1 MAIIFK
7 DAINVTGN
15 STFSSSVTVSNT
27 LTADTVVAQGTLT
40 ATGDVDFTEAS
51 VEGLSSGDV
60 GLSGGIGSGKTTV
73 SNLFEQYGISECI
86 NAACVESIANLWM
99 VHGNFKCTASFRSEL
114 CIHAA
119 YGYTA

>member
-27 LTADTVVAQGTLT
+27 LTADTVVASSTLS

-51 VEGLSSGDV
+51 VEGLSAGDV
-60 GLSGGIGSGKTTV
+60 GLSGGISGTKYYYAPGSSSGSFIQKAVTL
-73 SNLFEQYGISECI
+73 SNGIVT
-86 NAACVESIANLWM
+86 NWA
-99 VHGNFKCTASFRSEL
+99 T
-114 CIHAA
+114 
-119 YGYTA
+119 

>member
-27 LTADTVVAQGTLT
+27 LTADTVVASSTLS

-51 VEGLSSGDV
+51 VEGLSAGDV
-60 GLSGGIGSGKTTV
+60 GLSGGISGTKYYYAPGSSSGSFIQKAVTL
-73 SNLFEQYGISECI
+73 SNGILTSW
-86 NAACVESIANLWM
+86 A
-99 VHGNFKCTASFRSEL
+99 T
-114 CIHAA
+114 
-119 YGYTA
+119 

>member
-27 LTADTVVAQGTLT
+27 LTADTVVASGTLS

-51 VEGLSSGDV
+51 VEGLSAGDV
-60 GLSGGIGSGKTTV
+60 GLSGGISGTKYYYAPGSSSGSFIQKAVTL
-73 SNLFEQYGISECI
+73 SNGIVTSW
-86 NAACVESIANLWM
+86 A
-99 VHGNFKCTASFRSEL
+99 T
-114 CIHAA
+114 
-119 YGYTA
+119 

>member
-27 LTADTVVAQGTLT
+27 LTADTVVASGTLS

-51 VEGLSSGDV
+51 VEGLSAGDV
-60 GLSGGIGSGKTTV
+60 GLSGGISRTKYYYAPGSSSGSFIQKAVTL
-73 SNLFEQYGISECI
+73 SNGIVTSW
-86 NAACVESIANLWM
+86 A
-99 VHGNFKCTASFRSEL
+99 T
-114 CIHAA
+114 
-119 YGYTA
+119 

>member
-27 LTADTVVAQGTLT
+27 LTADTVVASSTLS

-51 VEGLSSGDV
+51 VEGLSAGDV
-60 GLSGGIGSGKTTV
+60 GLSGGISGTKYYYAPGSSSGSFIQKAVTL
-73 SNLFEQYGISECI
+73 SNGIVTSW
-86 NAACVESIANLWM
+86 A
-99 VHGNFKCTASFRSEL
+99 T
-114 CIHAA
+114 
-119 YGYTA
+119 

>member
-60 GLSGGIGSGKTTV
+60 GLSGGISGTVFYYAPGSSSGSFVQKAVTL
-73 SNLFEQYGISECI
+73 SSGIVTSW
-86 NAACVESIANLWM
+86 A
-99 VHGNFKCTASFRSEL
+99 T
-114 CIHAA
+114 
-119 YGYTA
+119 